1 MWPEEGIFGKRHLE
15 KSELELGAGSGQ
27 RAQGKHSWR

>member
-1 MWPEEGIFGKRHLE
+1 MRLEEGIFGKRLLE

-27 RAQGKHSWR
+27 RARGEHGWS